1 MRIVPS
7 VLTLRSELAGLI
19 EKLDATLKY
28 AIEHEGGLRLDE
40 VANYG
45 DVRSSIESKLLELRD
60 NPNRQEEPV
69 IYHLDVGAMY
79 PNIIL
84 TNRLQPPAIV
94 SEETCAACVHNKP
107 ESNCKRPL
115 QWMWRGE
122 AFPASLAE
130 SKLVRTQLEYEL
142 VASPDGSAPR
152 SFFELEPSEQNA
164 RFRAR
169 LKEYC
174 NKVYKKT
181 HVTRSELRTA
191 TTCQVKCVARGWE
204 VWPR

>member
-1 MRIVPS
+1 M
-7 VLTLRSELAGLI
+7 
-19 EKLDATLKY
+19 KY
-28 AIEHEGGLRLDE
+28 AIEHEGGVSLDE
-40 VANYG
+40 VTNYG
-45 DVRSSIESKLLELRD
+45 EVRTGIESALCELRD
-60 NPNRQEEPV
+60 NPTRHEEPV

-94 SEETCAACVHNKP
+94 SEQTCAACVYNTP

-122 AFPASLAE
+122 TFPASLAE
-130 SKLVRTQLEYEL
+130 SDMVRTQIEYETVPSL
-142 VASPDGSAPR
+142 TGGAPR
-152 SFFELEPSEQNA
+152 SFFELDPAEQNS

-174 NKVYKKT
+174 SKVYKKT

-191 TTCQVKCVARGWE
+191 TTCQVSSLSWLYAEIGWAEQMSGERG
-204 VWPR
+204 RMA